1 MPVVLVQVN
10 TADSAEATR
19 IGRAMVEA
27 GLAAAAN
34 VIPEISSIYRWQDEI
49 KESAEAMLV
58 LKVSAQRTTE
68 AIEKIRALHS
78 YECPAILAIPVAA
91 GNPDYLDWV
100 ARESGGAP

>member
-27 GLAAAAN
+27 GLAAADN
-34 VIPEISSIYRWQDEI
+34 VIPEISSIYRWQGEI

-58 LKVSAQRTTE
+58 LKVPAARTDE
-68 AIEKIRALHS
+68 VIERVRALHS
-78 YECPAILAIPVAA
+78 YECPAILTLPVAD
-91 GNPDYLDWV
+91 GNPDYLAWV
-100 ARESGGAP
+100 ERETGAEP